1 MRNIFVL
8 LALTLAIHN
17 PAQAASP
24 DAPNVA
30 ETRTEW
36 VVQPAEGMDA
46 LLLIGAIGGDV
57 LQAPI
62 FSETIGFLRENLSAE
77 GLAAIDEIDFQMR
90 QTRGQLTGPTLALI
104 FSAGPVAT
112 LDDVIASTLDPDG
125 RLRPGLEQSPNWDED
140 RYASIVAAM
149 PTIHT
154 ALTALRDVG
163 YERWYAATN
172 RPPIAAGIER
182 IAADVSL
189 YDIIPEQARLLG
201 RELDPRIEILV
212 VRFNQPYGIRIL
224 GQRFIA
230 FYEWE
235 ADTQLR
241 VAAHEIFHP
250 PFDLDD
256 DSLWALMSDLEA
268 DPWMVSIVEDH
279 DPAFGY
285 NSFQGVINEGAT
297 QALDQIVS
305 DRLGFGR
312 DPGRRWQ
319 HADGGMHLF
328 AAALY
333 HALIEDGFDDSGGV
347 FEDWF
352 RSALERGVLSPSE
365 VQRRAA
371 EIVGQDAVNRWGPD
385 RENAE

>member
-1 MRNIFVL
+1 MRNIVL
-8 LALTLAIHN
+8 VLALAVCA
-17 PAQAASP
+17 PANAFGLQ
-24 DAPNVA
+24 
-30 ETRTEW
+30 ETDSIEIQTEW

-57 LQAPI
+57 LQGPI
-62 FSETIGFLRENLSAE
+62 FSETIGFLRENISPE

-90 QTRGQLTGPTLALI
+90 QTRGQLTGPRLALI

-112 LDDVIASTLDPDG
+112 LDDVIASAADPDG
-125 RLRPGLEQSPNWDED
+125 RLRPGLEQSTYWDEE
-140 RYASIVAAM
+140 RYDSIVLAM

-163 YERWYAATN
+163 YERWYASTN

-182 IAADVSL
+182 IAAEVSPVDV
-189 YDIIPEQARLLG
+189 IPEQARLLG
-201 RELDPRIEILV
+201 RDLDPRIEILV

-250 PFDLDD
+250 PFDIEDE
-256 DSLWALMSDLEA
+256 SLWSLMSDLET

-279 DPAFGY
+279 DPGFGY

-297 QALDQIVS
+297 QALDQIVA
-305 DRLGFGR
+305 DRLGFAR
-312 DPGRRWQ
+312 DPSRRWQ

-333 HALIEDGFDDSGGV
+333 HALIEDGFDESGGV

-352 RSALERGVLSPSE
+352 RTALEADRLSPSE

-371 EIVGQDAVNRWGPD
+371 AIVGWEAVNAWGPD
-385 RENAE
+385 RSVD